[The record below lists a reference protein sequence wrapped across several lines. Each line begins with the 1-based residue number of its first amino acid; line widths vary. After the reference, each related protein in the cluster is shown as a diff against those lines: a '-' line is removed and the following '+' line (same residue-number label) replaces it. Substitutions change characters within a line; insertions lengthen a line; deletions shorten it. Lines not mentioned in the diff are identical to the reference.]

1 MEIMVK
7 LKLKKM
13 LVIFQILMILW
24 PTAFALASTVNIGD
38 TLNIERG
45 GLGFYTIQYWSD
57 YRDKWMYIT
66 YSRTYYTDQDG
77 NKKIAYCM
85 DQDLDGVGWLP
96 GEYENYD
103 ALVRE
108 ELRNDKIWQ
117 VLKNG
122 YPNVSPQDLGVET
135 EDDAYLATK
144 QAVYWIIKHGNEPN
158 AKIENIYTHF
168 RAGETEINNQ
178 NFHINTW
185 DTNSEN
191 TRVNQYN
198 NTAFGNSNAMTGI
211 VKGVDFNTGKL
222 KMGVNSVGEQLYEPG
237 FFTKNDKQVLDGY
250 KLNFSRTGD
259 TYTLTGVNKPNGEP
273 ALRDYNSNDGSNFFP
288 LDSIHDLYKDK
299 ANDPEWRNCFF
310 GMRYDIEFTIVVI

>member
-122 YPNVSPQDLGVET
+122 YPNVSPKDLGVET

-178 NFHINTW
+178 NLEDIQ
-185 DTNSEN
+185 
-191 TRVNQYN
+191 RRGKKV
-198 NTAFGNSNAMTGI
+198 
-211 VKGVDFNTGKL
+211 VDAI
-222 KMGVNSVGEQLYEPG
+222 
-237 FFTKNDKQVLDGY
+237 Y
-250 KLNFSRTGD
+250 KL
-259 TYTLTGVNKPNGEP
+259 VNIAANKHTKKPYHFRI
-273 ALRDYNSNDGSNFFP
+273 LFLF
-288 LDSIHDLYKDK
+288 L
-299 ANDPEWRNCFF
+299 
-310 GMRYDIEFTIVVI
+310 

>member
-168 RAGETEINNQ
+168 RAG
-178 NFHINTW
+178 
-185 DTNSEN
+185 
-191 TRVNQYN
+191 
-198 NTAFGNSNAMTGI
+198 
-211 VKGVDFNTGKL
+211 
-222 KMGVNSVGEQLYEPG
+222 
-237 FFTKNDKQVLDGY
+237 
-250 KLNFSRTGD
+250 
-259 TYTLTGVNKPNGEP
+259 
-273 ALRDYNSNDGSNFFP
+273 
-288 LDSIHDLYKDK
+288 
-299 ANDPEWRNCFF
+299 
-310 GMRYDIEFTIVVI
+310 